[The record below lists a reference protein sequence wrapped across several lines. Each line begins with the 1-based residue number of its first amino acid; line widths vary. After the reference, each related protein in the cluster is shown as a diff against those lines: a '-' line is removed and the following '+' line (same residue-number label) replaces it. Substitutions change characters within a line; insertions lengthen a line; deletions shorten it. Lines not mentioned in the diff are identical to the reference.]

1 MKSMKKLVTLL
12 LSLVMLCA
20 LALPAMAEGDGNYSI
35 TINGA
40 VAGHTYT
47 AYQVFSGD
55 YFYGDGNNNTEKNKE
70 YLSNVVWGKDVDGT
84 AILNELKT
92 NETLKDKFTGV
103 DASDGYAAEKVA
115 YILQGLGDKSEELDE
130 FARVVSHHLSTTEN
144 SGEVTINQD
153 GTNKITPLAAGYY
166 FVKDT
171 GEIGGNEIATKF
183 LVKVVGDA
191 KVTVKAQAPE
201 FKKEIVKDNVTD
213 NNKGTSVNVGDPV
226 KFRLTANVPDMA
238 SFDKYTF
245 TMHDTLSEGLTF
257 NKDSV
262 KVTVNGT
269 LIENTADTSNK
280 YTLTYPTV
288 EGSEDTFTITFTETQ
303 LKNLVKH
310 TGDTDEDPK
319 FGATIVVEYT
329 ATLNDKALNKDV
341 ETNKAHLEYTNNPS
355 GNGTGIGKTPEVP
368 VYVYDFDLTVDKF
381 DGTNQTGQNPA
392 TTKKLKGAKFVL
404 YRKVTTDGTE
414 KDEYYY
420 WNKTDKK
427 VDWVGNVGEA
437 SVVTTDDNGAATFN
451 GLAAGTYYLKE
462 TKAPDGY
469 NTQKEDAKVEIKAVY
484 NTDGTLKADADGC
497 KLQHGAEGKHYY
509 QVESIANKAGAV
521 LPSTGGIGTTIF
533 YVLGSILALGAAV
546 LLIAKKRMNGQD
558 R

>member
-20 LALPAMAEGDGNYSI
+20 LAMPAMADEEDAAKTYSI
-35 TINGA
+35 TIDGA
-40 VAGHTYT
+40 KNHEYT
-47 AYQVFSGD
+47 AYQVLSGV
-55 YFYGDGNNNTEKNKE
+55 YFHGDGNNHTDANKE
-70 YLSNVVWGKDVDGT
+70 YLSDVQWGDAVDGNT
-84 AILNELKT
+84 ILAALKAST
-92 NETLKDKFTGV
+92 IIGDDFTDKT
-103 DASDGYAAEKVA
+103 SAEDVA
-115 YILQGLGDKSEELDE
+115 YVLQGYDDKSEKLDE
-130 FARVVSHHLSTTEN
+130 FARIVGKNLKTGVAGKS
-144 SGEVTINQD
+144 SGAVGEDKKATITD
-153 GTNKITPLAAGYY
+153 LTAGYY

-171 GEIGGNEIATKF
+171 GTIHDGEIATKF
-183 LVKVVGDA
+183 LVKVVGNA
-191 KVTVKAQAPE
+191 NVTVKAQAPE
-201 FKKEIVKDNVTD
+201 FEKEIVKGNTD
-213 NNKGTSVNVGDPV
+213 KGTSVNVGDKV
-226 KFRLTANVPDMA
+226 TFRLTAKVPDMA

-245 TMHDTLSEGLTF
+245 TMHDTLSDGLTF
-257 NKDSV
+257 NEDSV
-262 KVTVNGT
+262 KVTVGDET
-269 LIENTADTSNK
+269 VTAGN
-280 YTLTYPTV
+280 YTLTYPTG

-310 TGDTDEDPK
+310 TGGTDEKTD
-319 FGATIVVEYT
+319 FGAIIVVEYT
-329 ATLNDKALNKDV
+329 ATLNEKALNKDV
-341 ETNKAHLEYTNNPS
+341 ETNKAYLEYTNDPS
-355 GNGTGIGKTPEVP
+355 GNGTGTKKTPEAP

-381 DGTNQTGQNPA
+381 DGTNQTGQNPD

-414 KDEYYY
+414 KVEYYY
-420 WNKTDKK
+420 WDKDDKK
-427 VDWVGNVGEA
+427 VEWVDGEDKA
-437 SVVTTDDNGAATFN
+437 SEVTTDDKGAATFN

-484 NTDGTLKADADGC
+484 NTDGTLKADAEGC
-497 KLQHGAEGKHYY
+497 KLQQDPTSKHYY